1 MMFWADILVMQITVN
16 FFTFSPEL
24 FKNHLSFILFLFI
37 TITRYYHVH
46 ARRHVR
52 GYRCGGERVPSRRSS
67 CCDVPVHTHGDHA
80 TRTNVLLCWRI
91 VSSGHCHLPVSLL
104 SLLFPVCMSLTPSWV
119 LIITLLN
126 CKQPFFRI
134 SMYLL
139 PGYSTASRSN
149 TCKLL
154 ELKQTV

>member
-1 MMFWADILVMQITVN
+1 MQITVN
-16 FFTFSPEL
+16 FSL
-24 FKNHLSFILFLFI
+24 FFQNYLKTTYHLCCSCLLLLPVII
-37 TITRYYHVH
+37 TCN

-67 CCDVPVHTHGDHA
+67 CCDVPVHTHGGHA

-126 CKQPFFRI
+126 CDEPFVRF

-154 ELKQTV
+154 ELRQTV